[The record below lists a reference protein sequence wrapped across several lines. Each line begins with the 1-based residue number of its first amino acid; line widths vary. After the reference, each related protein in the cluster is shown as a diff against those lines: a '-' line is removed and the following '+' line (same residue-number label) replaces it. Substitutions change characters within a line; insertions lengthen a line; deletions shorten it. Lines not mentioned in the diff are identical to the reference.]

1 MTAVSSRPCRVP
13 PCSSWP
19 ASAALVATATR
30 DNDDSLDLD
39 QLTACEVLTDGR
51 IKLLVAVADVDA
63 LVGKGTPIDRH
74 AWTNTTSVYTS
85 AVIFPML
92 PERLSTDLTSLNPG
106 KDRLAIVS
114 EMIVNDDASITS
126 ADVYRA
132 RVRN

>member
-1 MTAVSSRPCRVP
+1 
-13 PCSSWP
+13 
-19 ASAALVATATR
+19 
-30 DNDDSLDLD
+30 
-39 QLTACEVLTDGR
+39 
-51 IKLLVAVADVDA
+51 
-63 LVGKGTPIDRH
+63 
-74 AWTNTTSVYTS
+74 
-85 AVIFPML
+85 ML